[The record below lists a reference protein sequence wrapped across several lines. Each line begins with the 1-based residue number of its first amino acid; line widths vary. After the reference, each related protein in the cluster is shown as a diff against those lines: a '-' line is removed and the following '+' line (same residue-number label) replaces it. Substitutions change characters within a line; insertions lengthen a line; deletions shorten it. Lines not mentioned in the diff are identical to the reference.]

1 MLIVGNPFEF
11 AFIHATAS
19 WGGIM
24 TSSLR
29 IPLLIVLTILCSA
42 SVVAA
47 STILVRQD
55 GSGDVAT
62 IGDALAL
69 ASDGDVILV
78 GPGTYDGMLL
88 VGVDV
93 ELYSEA
99 GAASTILDG
108 ADSSA
113 IMQVEAASVVID
125 GFTFT
130 RAFVSDPGHGAAL
143 LVWQGSQAVVTDCVF
158 VDNHAGWDNGAI
170 HARHFGTVV
179 TVSDCE
185 FTGNTATHNGG
196 ACGSHTG
203 AVMTIVTSM
212 FTNNSTPMIAGA
224 CNAYGATLNVHDSVF
239 VGNSGAVGAIII
251 EDSSADISGNTFH
264 ANGSS
269 QHASVLFNT
278 GSSGSFE
285 RNIVANDLGGHGLRI
300 ASSWSFTHGCNIFD
314 GNALGAIEGGDLDD
328 SDIIAPALFCD
339 VDGGDLTVC
348 ADSPAI
354 APGNGCG
361 QIGAF
366 GQGCG
371 PCGTVP
377 TRVHS
382 WSTIKDLFN

>member
-1 MLIVGNPFEF
+1 
-11 AFIHATAS
+11 
-19 WGGIM
+19 M
-24 TSSLR
+24 TSLMK
-29 IPLLIVLTILCSA
+29 ILFVVVLTVLGSA
-42 SVVAA
+42 SIVAA
-47 STILVRQD
+47 DTILVRQD

-62 IGDALAL
+62 IGGALDL

-78 GPGTYDGMLL
+78 GPGTYDEMLL

-93 ELYSEA
+93 EFYSEA
-99 GAASTILDG
+99 GASSTILDG
-108 ADSSA
+108 ADSHA

-130 RAFVSDPGHGAAL
+130 RAFVSDAGHGAAL
-143 LVWQGSQAVVTDCVF
+143 LVWHNSQAVVTDCVF
-158 VDNHAGWDNGAI
+158 LDNHAGWDNGAI

-185 FTGNTATHNGG
+185 FTGNTAAHNGG
-196 ACGSHTG
+196 ACGSHSG

-212 FTNNSTPMIAGA
+212 FTDNWTPMIAGA

-239 VGNSGAVGAIII
+239 VGNSGAVGAIIV
-251 EDSSADISGNTFH
+251 EGSSADITGNTFYG
-264 ANGSS
+264 NVSS

-278 GSSGSFE
+278 GGSGNFE
-285 RNIVANDLGGHGLRI
+285 QNLVANDLGGFGLKI
-300 ASSWSFTHGCNIFD
+300 ASSGACSHGCNIFD
-314 GNALGAIEGGDLDD
+314 GNALGAIGEGELDD
-328 SDIIAPALFCD
+328 TDIMSPALFCD
-339 VDGGDLTVC
+339 ADGGDLTVC

-354 APGNGCG
+354 APDNGCG

-377 TRVHS
+377 TQARS